1 MSLKVLSGLDQV
13 RASFRMLDTG
23 LQQRLKGA
31 VRETT
36 EEIRAGAMARVPV
49 SGPDSRKAKNRPGPG
64 ELRNTIRA
72 EYSGEGFTGFV
83 KAGYG
88 KLLRSSRAS
97 APTTAGQARR
107 QRKLR
112 AKARKRSLASQR
124 LGAYAMVV
132 EYGSPREGKEPQ
144 PFMRP
149 AREAAVPRHR
159 ARLEKAIDG
168 AVQAAGG
175 DA

>member
-36 EEIRAGAMARVPV
+36 LEVEAGARARVHV

-64 ELRNTIRA
+64 ELRGTIRA
-72 EYSGEGFTGFV
+72 EFSGEGFTGFV

-88 KLLRSSRAS
+88 KLRRRSRA
-97 APTTAGQARR
+97 TTSRGRARARR
-107 QRKLR
+107 
-112 AKARKRSLASQR
+112 RSPAAQR
-124 LGAYAMVV
+124 LGNYAMVE
-132 EYGSPREGKEPQ
+132 EYGAHDRAAHPY
-144 PFMRP
+144 MRP

-159 ARLEKAIDG
+159 ARLEKAING